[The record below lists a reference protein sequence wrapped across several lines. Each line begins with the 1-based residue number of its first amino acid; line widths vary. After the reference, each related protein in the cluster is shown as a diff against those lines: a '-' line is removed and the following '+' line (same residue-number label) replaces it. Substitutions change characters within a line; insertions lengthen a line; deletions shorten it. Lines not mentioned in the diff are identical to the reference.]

1 MAEPFDYQAFLKT
14 LTRRPGVYRMLDEAG
29 AVLYVGKAR
38 DLKARVTSYFRGQGL
53 TSKTLA
59 MVQRIARVETTV
71 TRSEIEALLLEQSL
85 IKAERPP
92 FNVLLRDDKSYPMI
106 ALTAHSDFPRLRL
119 FRVGEIAR
127 VERCLGPFRPPERCG
142 KRSRCCKSSFACEA
156 APIATLPTEVG
167 PVFNIRSAAVVAPA
181 WASSTK
187 RPIKRTFATPFCF

>member
-92 FNVLLRDDKSYPMI
+92 FNV
-106 ALTAHSDFPRLRL
+106 
-119 FRVGEIAR
+119 
-127 VERCLGPFRPPERCG
+127 
-142 KRSRCCKSSFACEA
+142 
-156 APIATLPTEVG
+156 
-167 PVFNIRSAAVVAPA
+167 
-181 WASSTK
+181 
-187 RPIKRTFATPFCF
+187 